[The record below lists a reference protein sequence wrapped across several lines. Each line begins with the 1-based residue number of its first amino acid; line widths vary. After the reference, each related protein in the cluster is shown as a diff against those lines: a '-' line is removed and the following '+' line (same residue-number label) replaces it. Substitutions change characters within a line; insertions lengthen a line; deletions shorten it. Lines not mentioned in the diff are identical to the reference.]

1 MMFDYPTM
9 QVCRGKRTERF
20 YESLKTRPSGMQV
33 KKPFLGMYEAVIK
46 RHSHVANLVWK
57 LALQTTCQQTV

>member
-1 MMFDYPTM
+1 
-9 QVCRGKRTERF
+9 
-20 YESLKTRPSGMQV
+20 MQV
-33 KKPFLGMYEAVIK
+33 KKPFLGVYEAVIK